1 MASPSVAPPPKSG
14 GVGAPVI
21 IGVVVLIGA
30 AVGLLCWKNRQ
41 DDIKTN
47 PTATTSAKPSMSSA
61 PPETTLDLP
70 PIDLPKDAGDTT
82 EAGPKPVSTGG
93 GGGGNCPAV
102 CTGQIS
108 DAIKAAAASRAG
120 TAKKCYQT
128 ALEGNEG
135 LQGEIDIMLRIG
147 TDGSTCSASI
157 ASDSTGSGKLAQ
169 CVRSR
174 MLGGYPA
181 PKGGCVELKV
191 PVVFKPKQ

>member
-14 GVGAPVI
+14 GGSAPVI

-30 AVGLLCWKNRQ
+30 AIGLLCWKNRG
-41 DDIKTN
+41 DDVKTT
-47 PTATTSAKPSMSSA
+47 PTATTSAPTTTSA

-70 PIDLPKDAGDTT
+70 PIELPKDAGENET
-82 EAGPKPVSTGG
+82 GPKPQNTGG
-93 GGGGNCPAV
+93 GNNGGNCPAV
-102 CTGQIS
+102 CTGQIT
-108 DAIKAAAASRAG
+108 DAIKAAAASRAA

-135 LQGEIDIMLRIG
+135 LQGEIDIMLRVG

>member
-1 MASPSVAPPPKSG
+1 MGPASTAPPAKSG
-14 GVGAPVI
+14 GGAAVI
-21 IGVVVLIGA
+21 IGVVVLLA
-30 AVGLLCWKNRQ
+30 AALGLLCWKNRG
-41 DDIKTN
+41 DDTKIS
-47 PTATTSAKPSMSSA
+47 PTPSVSTAASTA
-61 PPETTLDLP
+61 APETTLDLP
-70 PIDLPKDAGDTT
+70 PIELPKDAGETPDTSV
-82 EAGPKPVSTGG
+82 KPATTGG
-93 GGGGNCPAV
+93 GGGACPTV
-102 CTGQIS
+102 CTGQIT

-135 LQGEIDIMLRIG
+135 LAGEVDILLRIG

-174 MLGGYPA
+174 MLGGYPQ

>member
-1 MASPSVAPPPKSG
+1 MASPSVAPPAKSG
-14 GVGAPVI
+14 GGAPVI
-21 IGVVVLIGA
+21 IGVVVLLA
-30 AVGLLCWKNRQ
+30 AAIGLLCWKNRG
-41 DDIKTN
+41 DDNTPKTT
-47 PTATTSAKPSMSSA
+47 PSTAPSKSTA
-61 PPETTLDLP
+61 APETTLDLP
-70 PIDLPKDAGDTT
+70 PIELPKDAGETA
-82 EAGPKPVSTGG
+82 EAGPKTVATN

-102 CTGQIS
+102 CTGQIT

-135 LQGEIDIMLRIG
+135 LAGEIDVMLRIG
-147 TDGSTCSASI
+147 TDGATCSASI

-174 MLGGYPA
+174 MLGVYPA